1 MKCYKQLIFITHFDC
16 FRRGWEE
23 KKSFAVGHFALGYL
37 VAKLTAQA
45 TETRMNI
52 PLVLTLSVIP
62 DIDILLPFIEHR
74 GPFHSILMATIIF
87 VPIFVSYGKGGFPY
101 YAALIQHS
109 LLGDYISGGRVQLLW
124 PLTQRLFGIEI
135 SIVSHTS
142 IALEWL
148 AFLTAAMVML
158 KTKDMQTL
166 FQFHNSNLIL
176 VIPTFTVL
184 LPTFFAYPLEVPVA
198 LVPPHLVFLIV
209 FLASLS
215 MDIRKILGSSPK

>member
-1 MKCYKQLIFITHFDC
+1 
-16 FRRGWEE
+16 
-23 KKSFAVGHFALGYL
+23 LGYL

-62 DIDILLPFIEHR
+62 DIDILLPFVEHR
-74 GPFHSILMATIIF
+74 GPFHSIVMATVIF
-87 VPIFVSYGKGGFPY
+87 VPILVLYGKGGFPY
-101 YAALIQHS
+101 YAALVQHS

-124 PLTQRLFGIEI
+124 PLTRGFFGIEI
-135 SIVSHTS
+135 SIASPTS
-142 IALEWL
+142 ITLEWL
-148 AFLTAAMVML
+148 TFLTAVVIML

-166 FQFHNSNLIL
+166 FQPHNSNLVL
-176 VIPTFTVL
+176 AIPTFTVL

-209 FLASLS
+209 FLASML
-215 MDIRKILGSSPK
+215 MDMRKILSSSPK

>member
-1 MKCYKQLIFITHFDC
+1 
-16 FRRGWEE
+16 
-23 KKSFAVGHFALGYL
+23 LGYL

-52 PLVLTLSVIP
+52 PLVMTLSVIP

-87 VPIFVSYGKGGFPY
+87 VPILVLYGKKGLPY
-101 YAALIQHS
+101 YVALIQHS

-135 SIVSHTS
+135 SIVSPTS
-142 IALEWL
+142 ITLEWL
-148 AFLTAAMVML
+148 TFLTATVVML

-166 FQFHNSNLIL
+166 FQPHNSNLIL
-176 VIPTFTVL
+176 AIPTFTVL
-184 LPTFFAYPLEVPVA
+184 LPTFFAYPLEVPIA
-198 LVPPHLVFLIV
+198 LVPPHLVFLIL
-209 FLASLS
+209 FLTSLLI
-215 MDIRKILGSSPK
+215 DLRKI